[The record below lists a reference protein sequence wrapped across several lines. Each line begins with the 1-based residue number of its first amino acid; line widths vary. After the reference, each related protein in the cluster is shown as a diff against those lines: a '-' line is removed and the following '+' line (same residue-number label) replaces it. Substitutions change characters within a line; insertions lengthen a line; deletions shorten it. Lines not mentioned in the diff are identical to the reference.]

1 MDAQTAFEDLAELL
15 VAAGCRRGKM
25 MGRPMVAM
33 GRRMVVFLR
42 EGSLG
47 VRLVVGTST
56 HAEAL
61 RLPGAELFRP
71 GRDRT
76 FRDWVMIPYAHAE
89 RWPEF
94 AFAAVERL
102 TAE

>member
-25 MGRPMVAM
+25 MGRPMLAV
-33 GRRMVVFLR
+33 GRRMAVFFR

-47 VRLVVGTST
+47 VRLVAGTAA

-61 RLPGAELFRP
+61 ALPGTELFRP
-71 GRDRT
+71 GQDRT
-76 FRDWVMIPYAHAE
+76 FRDWVMIPYAYAE

-94 AFAAVERL
+94 AFTAVERL

>member
-1 MDAQTAFEDLAELL
+1 MDAQTAFEDLAADL

-25 MGRPMVAM
+25 MGRPMLAV
-33 GRRMVVFLR
+33 GRRMAVFFR
-42 EGSLG
+42 EGGLG
-47 VRLVVGTST
+47 VRLVAGTAA

-61 RLPGAELFRP
+61 ALPGADLFRP
-71 GRDRT
+71 GGDRV

-102 TAE
+102 SAD